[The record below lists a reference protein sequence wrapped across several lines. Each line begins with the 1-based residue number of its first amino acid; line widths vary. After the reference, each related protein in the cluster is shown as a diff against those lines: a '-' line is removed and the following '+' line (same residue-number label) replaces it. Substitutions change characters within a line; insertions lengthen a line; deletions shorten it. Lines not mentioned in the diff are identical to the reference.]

1 MLKNEVKDI
10 KEKSKS
16 IAYDL
21 VAFLK
26 NVIIGLLVFIL
37 LNNIMWFLYLSE
49 IEYSYDEINQE
60 QVDTTNSQIIGEI
73 N

>member
-37 LNNIMWFLYLSE
+37 LNNLMWFLYLSE
-49 IEYSYDEINQE
+49 IEYSYNEINQE